1 MTDILPFLKS
11 IISVAGLSGY
21 ETPVA
26 NLIEKKWTP
35 LVDELSRSR
44 LGSIHGLKKGSSTT
58 GRIKSDKSF
67 RPSVLIA
74 THMDAI
80 GLMVARIVDGF
91 LYVTNIGG
99 VDSRVLPGTPVIV
112 HASGSGEELYGVIA
126 MPPANLLLEGEKG
139 ESGGVIALKYLIV
152 DTGFTSSE
160 VSKRVRV
167 GDRVAFGTEPVEMSG
182 GCISG
187 HTLDNR
193 ASVAALTICLE
204 ELQAKSHVWDVW
216 ALASVQEEVTF
227 AGAYTSTYQIRPT
240 IAVALDMTFGKGTGS
255 TDYSAFPIGK
265 GVTLGIGPSMH
276 PFLHKRFKEVA
287 ERVEISVKDEAMPQY
302 SSTDADAMQLTAEGI
317 PTMVIGIPQRYMHT
331 PVELVA
337 LKDIQR
343 AGRLLAEF
351 VASLE
356 TDFIDKIAWD

>member
-1 MTDILPFLKS
+1 MSDILPFLKS

-21 ETPVA
+21 EAPVA
-26 NLIEKKWTP
+26 NLIEQKWTP
-35 LVDELSRSR
+35 LVDEISRSK
-44 LGSIHGLKKGSSTT
+44 LGSIHGLKKGTQTKGIS
-58 GRIKSDKSF
+58 RADKLP
-67 RPSVLIA
+67 RPSVMIA

-80 GLMVARIVDGF
+80 GLMVLRIVDGF

-99 VDSRVLPGTPVIV
+99 VDARVLPGTPVIV
-112 HASGSGEELYGVIA
+112 HASSGEELYGVIA
-126 MPPANLLLEGEKG
+126 MPPANLLPEGQS
-139 ESGGVIALKYLIV
+139 SGAIALKYLMV
-152 DTGFTSSE
+152 DTGFTPDE
-160 VSKRVRV
+160 VSKRIRI

-182 GCISG
+182 GCVSG

-216 ALASVQEEVTF
+216 ALASVQEEETF
-227 AGAYTSTYQIRPT
+227 AGAYTSAYQIRPT
-240 IAVALDMTFGKGTGS
+240 IAVALDVTFGKGTGS
-255 TDYSAFPIGK
+255 NDYSAFPIGK

-287 ERVEISVKDEAMPQY
+287 ERVEIPVKDEAMPGA

-317 PTMVIGIPQRYMHT
+317 PTMVVSIPQRYMHT

-356 TDFIDKIAWD
+356 MDFFEKIVWE